1 MRTIGLNGHIIGSP
15 VVSLCTVESTSVANR
30 LSSCHLKKTQTRFA
44 PAAVKG
50 DALFSLKGREGGG
63 GGRR

>member
-50 DALFSLKGREGGG
+50 DVFVLSEGRGRGE
-63 GGRR
+63 GRR